1 MDFGGNCL
9 SFDLRDAGN
18 VSVYL
23 CNEGTR
29 ARLHILLS
37 GRVWCHSCVCDR
49 HLLAQGGVW
58 ESTTDA
64 SATHQPSVSSEIEPL
79 YYNAVSGQFDCEAPI
94 KFPPTKLPQ

>member
-23 CNEGTR
+23 CNEGKR
-29 ARLHILLS
+29 ARLHIILS

-49 HLLAQGGVW
+49 HLLAQGGGLG
-58 ESTTDA
+58 EHDRCFRYPPAFRFLGNRA
-64 SATHQPSVSSEIEPL
+64 SVL
-79 YYNAVSGQFDCEAPI
+79 
-94 KFPPTKLPQ
+94 